1 MRYNGGFLSC
11 YQSFRFVNQLTP
23 LARKHG
29 YIGAGPANEIE
40 STKGWVNGLGC
51 EMGSRQLHDG
61 SKGLQS

>member
-29 YIGAGPANEIE
+29 YIGVSCVFFLNSIHNFEISLSFIVSHVKE
-40 STKGWVNGLGC
+40 
-51 EMGSRQLHDG
+51 
-61 SKGLQS
+61 